1 MTGTAGNSHSG
12 AFPRRILHVDMDAFY
27 ASVEIRDNPALRGKP
42 VIVGGSP
49 QRRGVVSAASYAARR
64 FGVHSAM
71 PMARALAL
79 CPEAVLIAPRLAVY
93 TEVSSQIR
101 EIFARYTPLIEPL
114 SLDEAFLDV
123 SDCEKLFSGAQAI
136 AVAIKQAIRDEL
148 KLVASVGVAPNKF
161 LAKIASDINKP
172 DGLVVVD
179 ADGVRGF
186 LDPLPVGRLWGAG
199 RATVAVFERMG
210 IRSIGQLR
218 RQSEAWLVS
227 HFGKQGSHL
236 WQLAHGIDNRGVISD
251 AQAKSIS
258 HETTFGE
265 DLRDREALEAWLL
278 HLTEQVAWRLRR
290 AGLRGRVV
298 QLKLRFPDFKTITRS
313 HTLSEASASTDTVWQ
328 NARRLFRD
336 NWSGTPAI
344 RLIGIGVAGLTD
356 AQARQIQADLF
367 TTASE
372 KSLQVDALTD
382 AINMRFGPSTLQR
395 GRSKTRNTE

>member
-1 MTGTAGNSHSG
+1 MTGTAGNTQSG
-12 AFPRRILHVDMDAFY
+12 TFQRRILHVDMDAFY

-49 QRRGVVSAASYAARR
+49 QRRGVVAAASYAARS

-79 CPEAVLIAPRLAVY
+79 CPQAVLITPRLAVY
-93 TEVSSQIR
+93 AEVSSQIR
-101 EIFARYTPLIEPL
+101 EIFARYTPYIEPL

-123 SDCEKLFSGAQAI
+123 SDCEKLFSGARTI
-136 AVAIKQAIRDEL
+136 ATAIKQAIRDEL
-148 KLVASVGVAPNKF
+148 ELVASVGVAPNKF

-172 DGLVVVD
+172 DALVVVD

-236 WQLAHGIDNRGVISD
+236 WQLAHGIDNREVISD

-313 HTLSEASASTDTVWQ
+313 HTLSEASASTDTLWQ
-328 NARRLFRD
+328 TARRLFRA
-336 NWSGTPAI
+336 NWPGTPAI
-344 RLIGIGVAGLTD
+344 RLIGIGVAGLSD
-356 AQARQIQADLF
+356 AQALQIQADLF
-367 TTASE
+367 TAASE